1 MTVYVTNRS
10 DQEHEDS
17 FAGVR
22 YTFPPGKSIPIPEG
36 AARHIFGY
44 GEEDKEPHLVR
55 LGWIRLKS
63 ELKDG
68 LKKLEQFQIT
78 VEPPKEHH
86 SLSPVVAQVP
96 LPARRGGGKHV
107 QASA

>member
-1 MTVYVTNRS
+1 MVYVTNRS
-10 DQEHEDS
+10 DKEHEDG

-22 YTFPPGKSIPIPEG
+22 YTFPPGESVQVPEE

-44 GEEDKEPHLVR
+44 GEEDKEPHLAR
-55 LGWIRLKS
+55 LGWIRLKT
-63 ELKDG
+63 ELPEG
-68 LKKLEQFQIT
+68 LKRLEQFQIT
-78 VEPPKEHH
+78 VDLPKEHH

-96 LPARRGGGKHV
+96 LPARRGGGKPV